1 MSSGV
6 SIHPTAIVGSR
17 VELDAGV
24 SVGAYAVL
32 KGPLQIGA
40 GSIIH
45 EHSVVHGATIV
56 GRNCTIGPGA
66 YVGTDPQHIRFVA
79 DEADPTYLVLGDNV
93 IVRECA
99 RLHRSTVPGL
109 QHATKIG
116 DGCFIMGAAHVGH
129 DCVVEKG
136 ATVADSALLGGH
148 CHIGEN
154 AFIGGGCTLHQ
165 FIRVGRLSIIAGNEA
180 ISHDVPPFGAVL
192 WGRLKAYNAI
202 GCRRAGFD
210 RQTITAIRGVYQR
223 LQTHRTTSAALAAI
237 RVEVA
242 DLPVVQ
248 EVLDFI
254 EKSRRGIVNS
264 HPDMPRASRLEHA
277 SADGQAAGMAMEE

>member
-1 MSSGV
+1 MGSGV
-6 SIHPTAIVGSR
+6 SIHPTAIVDPQ
-17 VELDAGV
+17 VELDTGV
-24 SVGAYAVL
+24 SVGAYVVL
-32 KGPLQIGA
+32 KGQVRIG
-40 GSIIH
+40 GGTIIC
-45 EHSVVHGATIV
+45 EHSVVEGATII
-56 GRNCTIGPGA
+56 GRNCKIGPAG
-66 YVGTDPQHIRFVA
+66 YVGMDPQHIRFA
-79 DEADPTYLVLGDNV
+79 PDASDPTWLVVGNNV

-99 RLHRSTVPGL
+99 RLNRSSVPGIE
-109 QHATKIG
+109 HATKVG

-129 DCVVEKG
+129 DCLVEKG
-136 ATVADSALLGGH
+136 ATLADSALLGGH

-192 WGRLKAYNAI
+192 WGRLKAYNAV

-210 RQTITAIRGVYQR
+210 RQTISAIRAVYQR
-223 LQTHRTTSAALAAI
+223 LRTYRTTSAALAAI
-237 RVEVA
+237 RAEVA
-242 DLPVVQ
+242 DLP
-248 EVLDFI
+248 EVCEFVDFI

>member
-1 MSSGV
+1 MNSGV
-6 SIHPTAIVGSR
+6 SIHPTAVVDPQ
-17 VELDAGV
+17 VELEAGV

-32 KGPLQIGA
+32 KGSVRIGE
-40 GSIIH
+40 GTVVR
-45 EHSVVHGATIV
+45 EHSVVEGATII
-56 GRNCTIGPGA
+56 GRNCNIGPAGF
-66 YVGTDPQHIRFVA
+66 VGMAPQHARFVP
-79 DEADPTYLVLGDNV
+79 DQSDPTYLVVGDRV
-93 IVRECA
+93 IIRECA
-99 RLHRSTVPGL
+99 RLNRSTVPGIE
-109 QHATKIG
+109 HATKVG

-129 DCVVEKG
+129 DCVVERG
-136 ATVADSALLGGH
+136 VTVADSALLGGH

-210 RQTITAIRGVYQR
+210 RQTITAIRALYQR
-223 LQTHRTTSAALAAI
+223 LQSHRTTSAALAAV
-237 RVEVA
+237 RGEVA
-242 DLPVVQ
+242 DLP
-248 EVLDFI
+248 EVREVIEFI

-264 HPDMPRASRLEHA
+264 HPEMPRASRLEHA
-277 SADGQAAGMAMEE
+277 SRESQTAGIGMEE